1 MRGERSV
8 VVERSTEQAHLV
20 VGVRAPDRRDPD
32 RWALAALD
40 HVLGGG
46 VSSRLFQEIRE
57 RRGLAYSVFSD
68 RVSYEDT
75 GSLVVYAGTTPRR
88 IREVRELVDTELD
101 RLVADGITVRELDL
115 AQGHLR
121 AEILLALEDSGARM
135 SRIGRS
141 LLLHNEV
148 LTVDELLARIDA
160 VTVDQVGAVAKRVLD
175 APRTTAVLGPF
186 GEGDFGG

>member
-1 MRGERSV
+1 
-8 VVERSTEQAHLV
+8 
-20 VGVRAPDRRDPD
+20 
-32 RWALAALD
+32 
-40 HVLGGG
+40 
-46 VSSRLFQEIRE
+46 
-57 RRGLAYSVFSD
+57 
-68 RVSYEDT
+68 
-75 GSLVVYAGTTPRR
+75 
-88 IREVRELVDTELD
+88 
-101 RLVADGITVRELDL
+101 
-115 AQGHLR
+115 
-121 AEILLALEDSGARM
+121 M